1 MNRKTN
7 NTMLNPDSSILANYL
22 GLISFSTFTFTLLP
36 TIINLNWLNQIKAG
50 ITKNLLKF
58 RNIALAIALFF
69 ALVHGLLMTQN
80 STVDFFS
87 IQTYWIYA
95 EGVATLNILLYLA
108 FSFNEIQDDFK
119 KLRYLAY
126 ASILLLSCH
135 ISSRLIDHSSIL
147 LFFLIPGLALTIAWF
162 VNNVKQKKQLSN

>member
-1 MNRKTN
+1 
-7 NTMLNPDSSILANYL
+7 
-22 GLISFSTFTFTLLP
+22 
-36 TIINLNWLNQIKAG
+36 
-50 ITKNLLKF
+50 
-58 RNIALAIALFF
+58 
-69 ALVHGLLMTQN
+69 MTQN

-135 ISSRLIDHSSIL
+135 IFSRLVDHPSIS
-147 LFFLIPGLALTIAWF
+147 LFFLIPGLALTTAWF
-162 VNNVKQKKQLSN
+162 VNKIKQRKQLSN